1 MTQPRGND
9 ENNGSM
15 WGGGAQGDARPL
27 TQHCSSGGPTKPMK
41 CVHSDTLLT
50 SGETEAQSLRN
61 LPKVTQRKRDGARI
75 PSQLISP
82 CQPCPRGLRQ
92 HTLITLRVWYKML
105 VSRLCPFPEVLGENR
120 FLLTQAVGRTQVLLW
135 D

>member
-1 MTQPRGND
+1 MAVC
-9 ENNGSM
+9 
-15 WGGGAQGDARPL
+15 GGAGLKVMPGHSLNTAALVAPL
-27 TQHCSSGGPTKPMK
+27 HLTKPMK

-75 PSQLISP
+75 PSQVISP